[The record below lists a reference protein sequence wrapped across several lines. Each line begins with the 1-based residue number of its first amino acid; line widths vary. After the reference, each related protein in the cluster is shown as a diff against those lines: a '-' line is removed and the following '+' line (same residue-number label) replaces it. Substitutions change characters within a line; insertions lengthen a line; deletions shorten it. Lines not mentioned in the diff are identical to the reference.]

1 MSETYRALTRKYRPR
16 SFDDVVSQEHIINTL
31 RNAIEQNRISHAYL
45 FCGPRG
51 VGKTTMARVVARMIN
66 GVGMDVDG
74 EALGRTL
81 DIIEID
87 AASNSGV
94 EDVRSLRDGVRIP
107 PQTGKYKVYII
118 DEVHML
124 SKQAFNALLKTLEE
138 PPEHVKF
145 IFATT
150 EPHKVL
156 ATVLSRVQRFD
167 FRRIKV
173 SEMVDRLRFICN
185 EEKIK
190 IDDESLHLI
199 GRKADGA
206 LRDALSILDQVI
218 AFCGDDIK
226 YDAVLN
232 ALNAISNDKLF
243 EIIECSVS
251 RDASRGMHIVHE
263 LLLQGHDI
271 QEFLVSITEHIRN
284 MYFSRFATTEGTLL
298 EVTTEEKKRLLEA
311 SKQFTEQDL
320 LRMMHLTSEAQV
332 KIRDSQQ
339 PRVLLEITI
348 LKLIMMD
355 RAEGLNEL
363 LAELRE
369 LKKKT
374 SLTGDFANSETTVS
388 KSNSDSSNSN
398 GKGAPAKKNGDAI
411 SDIAINPPRKSSA
424 PGTDNFDSK
433 TDTSSQKPVENNHND
448 TLPSNSSETPNSVIK
463 PEIKDALFG
472 KPAIKKSVIKDD
484 DMAKSINPS
493 VTDKIAESTEDKNHS
508 TGAEKTSSVASQPK
522 IEDRLDK
529 QGVHGQDTITTQ
541 NQGTQSHPGKKS
553 ESKAPLVS
561 DSDSSVNSKAGAF
574 LGGAAVK
581 ASHSGSKVQKNA
593 SNNTN
598 GTPGTVSD
606 SGSDFNSRA
615 SSNGAISSNLG
626 DNAGGNTVGKNPV
639 NASESTSEVNKNFIP
654 RQLIESR
661 YEQWIAEVRKVCPQ
675 FVAIS
680 LIKTRLIETGEDFVV
695 IECQDKLV
703 EQLFDEHNENLTACL
718 AKVIERNVSIK
729 TKVIVTQSTS
739 STNDPFASLK
749 QLQELNPVVKTI
761 VDVLGAELEY

>member
-1 MSETYRALTRKYRPR
+1 MPVKACFTGGFKVEFSYVLSMSESYRALTRKYRPK

-94 EDVRSLRDGVRIP
+94 DDVRSLREGVRVP
-107 PQTGKYKVYII
+107 PQSGKYKVYII

-185 EEKIK
+185 EEKIN

-218 AFCGDDIK
+218 AFCGDDVK
-226 YDAVLN
+226 FEAVLN

-243 EIIECSVS
+243 ELIDCSVS
-251 RDASRGMHIVHE
+251 RDASRGMHIVHD
-263 LLLQGHDI
+263 LLLKGHDI

-284 MYFSRFATTEGTLL
+284 MYFSRFATTEGTIL
-298 EVTTEEKKRLLEA
+298 EVTNEEKKRLLEA

-374 SLTGDFANSETTVS
+374 SLTGLGVESGTTSSDSDGLATDNPNQRSPASSAGQQKNTKPIIPTQESAEITSDDIVPSNSTSNSRETTENQQKYPDSVS
-388 KSNSDSSNSN
+388 KSAEKSTSEQ
-398 GKGAPAKKNGDAI
+398 
-411 SDIAINPPRKSSA
+411 NP
-424 PGTDNFDSK
+424 
-433 TDTSSQKPVENNHND
+433 V
-448 TLPSNSSETPNSVIK
+448 V
-463 PEIKDALFG
+463 KDALFG
-472 KPAIKKSVIKDD
+472 NPAIKKGAIKNSN
-484 DMAKSINPS
+484 K
-493 VTDKIAESTEDKNHS
+493 E
-508 TGAEKTSSVASQPK
+508 ASAGLPTP
-522 IEDRLDK
+522 D
-529 QGVHGQDTITTQ
+529 
-541 NQGTQSHPGKKS
+541 
-553 ESKAPLVS
+553 AVS
-561 DSDSSVNSKAGAF
+561 D
-574 LGGAAVK
+574 
-581 ASHSGSKVQKNA
+581 
-593 SNNTN
+593 
-598 GTPGTVSD
+598 PGEN
-606 SGSDFNSRA
+606 FNSA
-615 SSNGAISSNLG
+615 GSSNGNDSSKSGEISN
-626 DNAGGNTVGKNPV
+626 GNSSP
-639 NASESTSEVNKNFIP
+639 NASADSHDIPSEENKNVIP
-654 RQLIESR
+654 RELIESR
-661 YEQWIAEVRKVCPQ
+661 YDQWISEVRKVCPQ
-675 FVAIS
+675 LIAIS

-695 IECQDKLV
+695 IECQDKLI
-703 EQLFDEHNENLTACL
+703 EQLFEEHNENLTACM

-729 TKVIVTQSTS
+729 TKVKITQSSKS
-739 STNDPFASLK
+739 SNDPFASLK
-749 QLQELNPVVKTI
+749 ELQEMNPVVKTI

>member
-1 MSETYRALTRKYRPR
+1 MPAEACFTGGFKVEFSYVLSMSESYRALTRKYRPK

-94 EDVRSLRDGVRIP
+94 DDVRSLREGVRVP
-107 PQTGKYKVYII
+107 PQSGKYKVYII

-185 EEKIK
+185 EEKIN

-218 AFCGDDIK
+218 AFCGDDVK
-226 YDAVLN
+226 FEAVLN

-374 SLTGDFANSETTVS
+374 SLTGEGVESGTVGSDSDTPANHISDHKSPTSSVGLQKNTKPDTSANKSVENTSDDIVSSNSTSNSGETTENQQKIPGSVS
-388 KSNSDSSNSN
+388 KSAEKSASER
-398 GKGAPAKKNGDAI
+398 
-411 SDIAINPPRKSSA
+411 NP
-424 PGTDNFDSK
+424 
-433 TDTSSQKPVENNHND
+433 V
-448 TLPSNSSETPNSVIK
+448 V
-463 PEIKDALFG
+463 KDALFG
-472 KPAIKKSVIKDD
+472 KPAIKKSVIKNNNKE
-484 DMAKSINPS
+484 APAGLPTS
-493 VTDKIAESTEDKNHS
+493 
-508 TGAEKTSSVASQPK
+508 GA
-522 IEDRLDK
+522 
-529 QGVHGQDTITTQ
+529 
-541 NQGTQSHPGKKS
+541 
-553 ESKAPLVS
+553 VS
-561 DSDSSVNSKAGAF
+561 DP
-574 LGGAAVK
+574 GG
-581 ASHSGSKVQKNA
+581 N
-593 SNNTN
+593 
-598 GTPGTVSD
+598 
-606 SGSDFNSRA
+606 FNSRG
-615 SSNGAISSNLG
+615 SSNGNDSSKSGEISN
-626 DNAGGNTVGKNPV
+626 GNSSP
-639 NASESTSEVNKNFIP
+639 NASADSHENSSEENKNVIP
-654 RQLIESR
+654 RELIESR
-661 YEQWIAEVRKVCPQ
+661 YDQWIAEVRKVCPQ
-675 FVAIS
+675 FIAIS
-680 LIKTRLIETGEDFVV
+680 LIKTRIIETGEDFVV
-695 IECQDKLV
+695 IECQDKLI
-703 EQLFDEHNENLTACL
+703 EQLFEEHNENLTACM

-729 TKVIVTQSTS
+729 TKVIITQSSKS
-739 STNDPFASLK
+739 SNDPFASLK
-749 QLQELNPVVKTI
+749 ELQEMNPVVKTI

>member
-1 MSETYRALTRKYRPR
+1 MPVKACFTGGFKVEFSYVLSMSESYRALTRKYRPK

-94 EDVRSLRDGVRIP
+94 DDVRSLREGVRVP
-107 PQTGKYKVYII
+107 PQSGKYKVYII

-185 EEKIK
+185 EEKIN

-218 AFCGDDIK
+218 AFCGDDVK
-226 YDAVLN
+226 FEAVLN

-243 EIIECSVS
+243 ELIDCSVS
-251 RDASRGMHIVHE
+251 RDASRGMHIVHD
-263 LLLQGHDI
+263 LLLKGHDI

-284 MYFSRFATTEGTLL
+284 MYFSRFATTEGTIL
-298 EVTTEEKKRLLEA
+298 EVTNEEKKRLLEA

-374 SLTGDFANSETTVS
+374 SLTGLGVESGTTSSDSDGLATDNPNQRSPASSAGQQKNTKPIIPTQESAEITSDDIVPSISTSNSRETTENQQKNPDSVS
-388 KSNSDSSNSN
+388 KSAEKSTSEQ
-398 GKGAPAKKNGDAI
+398 
-411 SDIAINPPRKSSA
+411 NP
-424 PGTDNFDSK
+424 
-433 TDTSSQKPVENNHND
+433 V
-448 TLPSNSSETPNSVIK
+448 V
-463 PEIKDALFG
+463 KDALFG
-472 KPAIKKSVIKDD
+472 NPAIKKGAIKNSN
-484 DMAKSINPS
+484 K
-493 VTDKIAESTEDKNHS
+493 E
-508 TGAEKTSSVASQPK
+508 ASAGLPTP
-522 IEDRLDK
+522 D
-529 QGVHGQDTITTQ
+529 
-541 NQGTQSHPGKKS
+541 
-553 ESKAPLVS
+553 AVS
-561 DSDSSVNSKAGAF
+561 D
-574 LGGAAVK
+574 
-581 ASHSGSKVQKNA
+581 
-593 SNNTN
+593 
-598 GTPGTVSD
+598 PGEN
-606 SGSDFNSRA
+606 FNSA
-615 SSNGAISSNLG
+615 GSSNGNDSSKSGEISN
-626 DNAGGNTVGKNPV
+626 GNSSP
-639 NASESTSEVNKNFIP
+639 NASAEVIDIPSEENKNVIP
-654 RQLIESR
+654 RELIESR
-661 YEQWIAEVRKVCPQ
+661 YDQWISEVRKVCPQ
-675 FVAIS
+675 LIAIS

-695 IECQDKLV
+695 IECQDKLI
-703 EQLFDEHNENLTACL
+703 EQLFEEHNENLTACM

-729 TKVIVTQSTS
+729 TKVNITQSSKS
-739 STNDPFASLK
+739 SNDPFASLK
-749 QLQELNPVVKTI
+749 ELQEMNPVVKTI

>member
-1 MSETYRALTRKYRPR
+1 MPVKACFTGGFEVEFSYVLSMSESYRALTRKYRPK

-94 EDVRSLRDGVRIP
+94 DDVRSLREGVRVP
-107 PQTGKYKVYII
+107 PQSGKYKVYII

-185 EEKIK
+185 EEKIN

-218 AFCGDDIK
+218 AFCGDDVK
-226 YDAVLN
+226 FEAVLN

-243 EIIECSVS
+243 ELIDCSVS
-251 RDASRGMHIVHE
+251 RDASRGMHIVHD
-263 LLLQGHDI
+263 LLLKGHDI

-298 EVTTEEKKRLLEA
+298 EVTNEEKKRLLEA

-320 LRMMHLTSEAQV
+320 LRMMHLTSETQV

-374 SLTGDFANSETTVS
+374 SLTGLGVESGTTSSDSDGLATDNPNQRSPASSAGQQKNTKPVIPTQESAEITSDDIVPSNSTSNSRETTENQQKNPDSVS
-388 KSNSDSSNSN
+388 KSAEKSTSEQ
-398 GKGAPAKKNGDAI
+398 
-411 SDIAINPPRKSSA
+411 NP
-424 PGTDNFDSK
+424 
-433 TDTSSQKPVENNHND
+433 V
-448 TLPSNSSETPNSVIK
+448 V
-463 PEIKDALFG
+463 KDALFG
-472 KPAIKKSVIKDD
+472 NPAIKKGAIKNSNKEASAGLPTPDAVSD
-484 DMAKSINPS
+484 PS
-493 VTDKIAESTEDKNHS
+493 ENFNS
-508 TGAEKTSSVASQPK
+508 TG
-522 IEDRLDK
+522 
-529 QGVHGQDTITTQ
+529 
-541 NQGTQSHPGKKS
+541 
-553 ESKAPLVS
+553 
-561 DSDSSVNSKAGAF
+561 
-574 LGGAAVK
+574 
-581 ASHSGSKVQKNA
+581 
-593 SNNTN
+593 
-598 GTPGTVSD
+598 
-606 SGSDFNSRA
+606 
-615 SSNGAISSNLG
+615 SSNGNDSSKSGEISN
-626 DNAGGNTVGKNPV
+626 GNSSP
-639 NASESTSEVNKNFIP
+639 NASADSHENPSEENKNVIS
-654 RQLIESR
+654 RELIESR
-661 YEQWIAEVRKVCPQ
+661 YDQWISEVRKVCPQ
-675 FVAIS
+675 FIAIS

-695 IECQDKLV
+695 IECQDKLI
-703 EQLFDEHNENLTACL
+703 EQLFEEHNENLTACM
-718 AKVIERNVSIK
+718 AKVIERNVTIK
-729 TKVIVTQSTS
+729 TKVIVTQSSKS
-739 STNDPFASLK
+739 SNDPFASLK
-749 QLQELNPVVKTI
+749 ELQEMNPVVKTI

>member
-1 MSETYRALTRKYRPR
+1 MPVKACFTGGFKVEFSYVLSMSESYRALTRKYRPK

-94 EDVRSLRDGVRIP
+94 DDVRSLREGVRVP
-107 PQTGKYKVYII
+107 PQSGKYKVYII

-185 EEKIK
+185 EEKIN

-218 AFCGDDIK
+218 AFCGDDVK
-226 YDAVLN
+226 FEAVLN

-243 EIIECSVS
+243 ELIDCSVS
-251 RDASRGMHIVHE
+251 RDASRGMHIVHD
-263 LLLQGHDI
+263 LLLKGHDI

-298 EVTTEEKKRLLEA
+298 EVTNEEKKRLLEA

-374 SLTGDFANSETTVS
+374 SLTWLGVESGTTSSDSDGLATDNPNQRSPASSAGQQKNTKPVIPTQESAEITSDDIVPSNSTSNSRETTENQQKNPDSVS
-388 KSNSDSSNSN
+388 KSAEKSTSEQ
-398 GKGAPAKKNGDAI
+398 
-411 SDIAINPPRKSSA
+411 NP
-424 PGTDNFDSK
+424 
-433 TDTSSQKPVENNHND
+433 V
-448 TLPSNSSETPNSVIK
+448 V
-463 PEIKDALFG
+463 KDALFG
-472 KPAIKKSVIKDD
+472 NPAIKKGAIKNSNKEASAGLPTPDAVSD
-484 DMAKSINPS
+484 PGEYFN
-493 VTDKIAESTEDKNHS
+493 S
-508 TGAEKTSSVASQPK
+508 TGLSNGVNSTKTGEKT
-522 IEDRLDK
+522 D
-529 QGVHGQDTITTQ
+529 
-541 NQGTQSHPGKKS
+541 
-553 ESKAPLVS
+553 
-561 DSDSSVNSKAGAF
+561 
-574 LGGAAVK
+574 
-581 ASHSGSKVQKNA
+581 
-593 SNNTN
+593 
-598 GTPGTVSD
+598 
-606 SGSDFNSRA
+606 
-615 SSNGAISSNLG
+615 
-626 DNAGGNTVGKNPV
+626 V
-639 NASESTSEVNKNFIP
+639 NASPNASADSHENPSEENKNVIS
-654 RQLIESR
+654 RELIESR
-661 YEQWIAEVRKVCPQ
+661 YDQWISEVRKVCPQ
-675 FVAIS
+675 FIAIS

-695 IECQDKLV
+695 IECQDKLI
-703 EQLFDEHNENLTACL
+703 EQLFEEHNENLTACM

-729 TKVIVTQSTS
+729 TKVIITQSSKS
-739 STNDPFASLK
+739 SNDPFASLK
-749 QLQELNPVVKTI
+749 ELQEMNPVVKTI

>member
-1 MSETYRALTRKYRPR
+1 MPVKACFTGGFKVEFSYVLSMSESYRALTRKYRPK

-81 DIIEID
+81 YIIEID

-94 EDVRSLRDGVRIP
+94 DDVRSLREGVRVP
-107 PQTGKYKVYII
+107 PQSGKYKVYII

-185 EEKIK
+185 EEKIN

-218 AFCGDDIK
+218 AFCGDDVK
-226 YDAVLN
+226 FEAVLN

-243 EIIECSVS
+243 ELIDCSVS
-251 RDASRGMHIVHE
+251 RDASRGMHIVHD
-263 LLLQGHDI
+263 LLLKGHDI

-298 EVTTEEKKRLLEA
+298 EVTNEEKKRLLEA

-374 SLTGDFANSETTVS
+374 SLTGLGVESGTTSSDSDGLATDNPNQRSPASSAGQQKNTKPVIPTQESAEITSDDIVPSNSTSNSRETTENQQKNPDSVS
-388 KSNSDSSNSN
+388 KSAEKSTSEQ
-398 GKGAPAKKNGDAI
+398 
-411 SDIAINPPRKSSA
+411 NP
-424 PGTDNFDSK
+424 
-433 TDTSSQKPVENNHND
+433 V
-448 TLPSNSSETPNSVIK
+448 V
-463 PEIKDALFG
+463 KDALFG
-472 KPAIKKSVIKDD
+472 NPAIKKGAIKNSNKEASAGLPTPDAVSD
-484 DMAKSINPS
+484 PGENF
-493 VTDKIAESTEDKNHS
+493 NS
-508 TGAEKTSSVASQPK
+508 TG
-522 IEDRLDK
+522 
-529 QGVHGQDTITTQ
+529 
-541 NQGTQSHPGKKS
+541 
-553 ESKAPLVS
+553 
-561 DSDSSVNSKAGAF
+561 
-574 LGGAAVK
+574 
-581 ASHSGSKVQKNA
+581 
-593 SNNTN
+593 
-598 GTPGTVSD
+598 
-606 SGSDFNSRA
+606 
-615 SSNGAISSNLG
+615 SSNGNDSSKSGEISN
-626 DNAGGNTVGKNPV
+626 GNSSP
-639 NASESTSEVNKNFIP
+639 NASADSHENPSEENKNVIS
-654 RQLIESR
+654 RELIESR
-661 YEQWIAEVRKVCPQ
+661 YDQWISEVRKVCPQ
-675 FVAIS
+675 FIAIS

-695 IECQDKLV
+695 IECQDKLI
-703 EQLFDEHNENLTACL
+703 EQLFEEHNENLTACM
-718 AKVIERNVSIK
+718 AKVIERNVTIK
-729 TKVIVTQSTS
+729 TKVIVTQSSKS
-739 STNDPFASLK
+739 SNDPFASLK
-749 QLQELNPVVKTI
+749 ELQEMNPVVKTI

>member
-1 MSETYRALTRKYRPR
+1 MPVKACFTGGFEVEFSYVLSMSESYRALTRKYRPK

-94 EDVRSLRDGVRIP
+94 DDVRSLREGVRVP
-107 PQTGKYKVYII
+107 PQSGKYKVYII

-185 EEKIK
+185 EEKIN

-218 AFCGDDIK
+218 AFCGDDVK
-226 YDAVLN
+226 FEAVLN

-243 EIIECSVS
+243 ELIDCSVS
-251 RDASRGMHIVHE
+251 RDASRGMHIVHD
-263 LLLQGHDI
+263 LLLKGHDI

-298 EVTTEEKKRLLEA
+298 EVTNEEKKRLLEA

-374 SLTGDFANSETTVS
+374 SLTGLGVESGTTSSDSDGLATDNPNQRSPASSAGQQKNTKPVIPTQESAEITSDDIVPSNSTSNSRETTENQQKNPDSVS
-388 KSNSDSSNSN
+388 KSAEKSTSEQ
-398 GKGAPAKKNGDAI
+398 
-411 SDIAINPPRKSSA
+411 NP
-424 PGTDNFDSK
+424 
-433 TDTSSQKPVENNHND
+433 V
-448 TLPSNSSETPNSVIK
+448 V
-463 PEIKDALFG
+463 KDALFG
-472 KPAIKKSVIKDD
+472 NPAIKKGAIKNSNKEASAGLPTPDAVSD
-484 DMAKSINPS
+484 PGENFNSTGLSNGNDSSKSGEISNGNSSPNASADSHENPS
-493 VTDKIAESTEDKNHS
+493 EE
-508 TGAEKTSSVASQPK
+508 
-522 IEDRLDK
+522 
-529 QGVHGQDTITTQ
+529 
-541 NQGTQSHPGKKS
+541 
-553 ESKAPLVS
+553 
-561 DSDSSVNSKAGAF
+561 
-574 LGGAAVK
+574 
-581 ASHSGSKVQKNA
+581 
-593 SNNTN
+593 
-598 GTPGTVSD
+598 
-606 SGSDFNSRA
+606 
-615 SSNGAISSNLG
+615 
-626 DNAGGNTVGKNPV
+626 
-639 NASESTSEVNKNFIP
+639 NKNVIS
-654 RQLIESR
+654 RELIESR
-661 YEQWIAEVRKVCPQ
+661 YDQWISEVRKVCPQ
-675 FVAIS
+675 FIAIS

-695 IECQDKLV
+695 IECQDKLI
-703 EQLFDEHNENLTACL
+703 EQLFEEHNENLTACM
-718 AKVIERNVSIK
+718 AKVIERNVTIK
-729 TKVIVTQSTS
+729 TKVIITQSSKS
-739 STNDPFASLK
+739 SNDPFASLK
-749 QLQELNPVVKTI
+749 ELQEMNPVVKTI

>member
-1 MSETYRALTRKYRPR
+1 MPVKACFTDGFKVEFSYVLSMSESYRALTRKYRPK

-94 EDVRSLRDGVRIP
+94 DDVRSLREGVRVP
-107 PQTGKYKVYII
+107 PQSGKYKVYII

-185 EEKIK
+185 EEKIN

-218 AFCGDDIK
+218 AFCGDDVK
-226 YDAVLN
+226 FEAVLN

-243 EIIECSVS
+243 ELIDCSVS
-251 RDASRGMHIVHE
+251 RDASRGMHIVHD
-263 LLLQGHDI
+263 LLLKGHDI

-298 EVTTEEKKRLLEA
+298 EVTNEEKKRLLEA

-374 SLTGDFANSETTVS
+374 SLTWLGVESGTTSSDSDGLATDNPNQRSPASSAGQQKNTKPVIPTQESAEITSDDIVPSNSTSNSRETTENQQKNPDSVS
-388 KSNSDSSNSN
+388 KSAEKSTSEQ
-398 GKGAPAKKNGDAI
+398 
-411 SDIAINPPRKSSA
+411 NP
-424 PGTDNFDSK
+424 
-433 TDTSSQKPVENNHND
+433 V
-448 TLPSNSSETPNSVIK
+448 V
-463 PEIKDALFG
+463 KDALFG
-472 KPAIKKSVIKDD
+472 NPAIKKGAIKNSNKEASAGLPTPDAVSD
-484 DMAKSINPS
+484 PGEYFNSTGLSNGNDSSKSGEISNGNSSPNASADSHENPS
-493 VTDKIAESTEDKNHS
+493 EE
-508 TGAEKTSSVASQPK
+508 
-522 IEDRLDK
+522 
-529 QGVHGQDTITTQ
+529 
-541 NQGTQSHPGKKS
+541 
-553 ESKAPLVS
+553 
-561 DSDSSVNSKAGAF
+561 
-574 LGGAAVK
+574 
-581 ASHSGSKVQKNA
+581 
-593 SNNTN
+593 
-598 GTPGTVSD
+598 
-606 SGSDFNSRA
+606 
-615 SSNGAISSNLG
+615 
-626 DNAGGNTVGKNPV
+626 
-639 NASESTSEVNKNFIP
+639 NKNVIP
-654 RQLIESR
+654 RELIESR
-661 YEQWIAEVRKVCPQ
+661 YDQWISEVRKVCPQ
-675 FVAIS
+675 FIAIS

-695 IECQDKLV
+695 IECQDKLI
-703 EQLFDEHNENLTACL
+703 EQLFEEHNENLTACM

-729 TKVIVTQSTS
+729 TKVIITQSSKS
-739 STNDPFASLK
+739 SNDPFASLK
-749 QLQELNPVVKTI
+749 ELQEMNPVVKII

>member
-1 MSETYRALTRKYRPR
+1 MPVKACFTGGFKVEFSYVLSMSESYRALTRKYRPK

-94 EDVRSLRDGVRIP
+94 DDVRSLREGVRVP
-107 PQTGKYKVYII
+107 PQSGKYKVYII

-185 EEKIK
+185 EEKIN

-218 AFCGDDIK
+218 AFCGDDVK
-226 YDAVLN
+226 FEAVLN

-243 EIIECSVS
+243 ELIDCSVS
-251 RDASRGMHIVHE
+251 RDASRGMHIVHD
-263 LLLQGHDI
+263 LLLKGHDI

-298 EVTTEEKKRLLEA
+298 EVTNEEKKRLLEA

-374 SLTGDFANSETTVS
+374 SLTGLGVESGTTSSDSDGLATDNPNQRSPASSAGQQKNTKPIIPTKESAEITSDDIVP
-388 KSNSDSSNSN
+388 SNS
-398 GKGAPAKKNGDAI
+398 
-411 SDIAINPPRKSSA
+411 
-424 PGTDNFDSK
+424 T
-433 TDTSSQKPVENNHND
+433 
-448 TLPSNSSETPNSVIK
+448 SNSSETTENQQKKPNSVSK
-463 PEIKDALFG
+463 SAEKSASEPNPVVKDALFG
-472 KPAIKKSVIKDD
+472 NPAIKKGAIKNSNKEASAGLPTPDAVSD
-484 DMAKSINPS
+484 PGENFNSTGLSNGNDSSKSGEISNGNSSPNASADSHENPS
-493 VTDKIAESTEDKNHS
+493 EE
-508 TGAEKTSSVASQPK
+508 
-522 IEDRLDK
+522 
-529 QGVHGQDTITTQ
+529 
-541 NQGTQSHPGKKS
+541 
-553 ESKAPLVS
+553 
-561 DSDSSVNSKAGAF
+561 
-574 LGGAAVK
+574 
-581 ASHSGSKVQKNA
+581 
-593 SNNTN
+593 
-598 GTPGTVSD
+598 
-606 SGSDFNSRA
+606 
-615 SSNGAISSNLG
+615 
-626 DNAGGNTVGKNPV
+626 
-639 NASESTSEVNKNFIP
+639 NKNVIP
-654 RQLIESR
+654 RELIESR
-661 YEQWIAEVRKVCPQ
+661 YDQWISEVRKVCPQ
-675 FVAIS
+675 FIAIS

-695 IECQDKLV
+695 IECQDKLI
-703 EQLFDEHNENLTACL
+703 EQLFEEHNENLTACM

-729 TKVIVTQSTS
+729 TKVIITQSSKS
-739 STNDPFASLK
+739 SNDPFASLK
-749 QLQELNPVVKTI
+749 ELQEMNPVVKTI

>member
-1 MSETYRALTRKYRPR
+1 MPVKACFTGGFKVEFSYVLSMSESYRALTRKYRPK

-31 RNAIEQNRISHAYL
+31 RNAIEQNRIYHAYL

-94 EDVRSLRDGVRIP
+94 DDVRSLREGVRVP
-107 PQTGKYKVYII
+107 PQSGKYKVYII

-185 EEKIK
+185 EEKIN

-218 AFCGDDIK
+218 AFCGDDVK
-226 YDAVLN
+226 FEAVLN

-243 EIIECSVS
+243 ELIDCSVS
-251 RDASRGMHIVHE
+251 RDASRGMHIVHD
-263 LLLQGHDI
+263 LLLKGHDI

-298 EVTTEEKKRLLEA
+298 EVTNEEKKRLLEA

-374 SLTGDFANSETTVS
+374 SLTGLGVESGTTSSDSDGLATDNPNQRSPASSAGQQKNTKPIIPTKESAEITSDDIVP
-388 KSNSDSSNSN
+388 SNS
-398 GKGAPAKKNGDAI
+398 
-411 SDIAINPPRKSSA
+411 
-424 PGTDNFDSK
+424 T
-433 TDTSSQKPVENNHND
+433 
-448 TLPSNSSETPNSVIK
+448 SNSSETTENQQKKPNSVSK
-463 PEIKDALFG
+463 SAEKSASEPNPVVKDALFG
-472 KPAIKKSVIKDD
+472 NPAIKKGAIKNSNKEASAGLPTPDAVSD
-484 DMAKSINPS
+484 PGENFNSTGLSNGNDSSKSGEISNGNSSPNASADSHENPS
-493 VTDKIAESTEDKNHS
+493 EE
-508 TGAEKTSSVASQPK
+508 
-522 IEDRLDK
+522 
-529 QGVHGQDTITTQ
+529 
-541 NQGTQSHPGKKS
+541 
-553 ESKAPLVS
+553 
-561 DSDSSVNSKAGAF
+561 
-574 LGGAAVK
+574 
-581 ASHSGSKVQKNA
+581 
-593 SNNTN
+593 
-598 GTPGTVSD
+598 
-606 SGSDFNSRA
+606 
-615 SSNGAISSNLG
+615 
-626 DNAGGNTVGKNPV
+626 
-639 NASESTSEVNKNFIP
+639 NKNVIP
-654 RQLIESR
+654 RELIESR
-661 YEQWIAEVRKVCPQ
+661 YDQWISEVRKVCPQ
-675 FVAIS
+675 FIAIS

-695 IECQDKLV
+695 IECQDKLI
-703 EQLFDEHNENLTACL
+703 EQLFEEHNENLTACM

-729 TKVIVTQSTS
+729 TKVIITQSSKS
-739 STNDPFASLK
+739 SNDPFASLK
-749 QLQELNPVVKTI
+749 ELQEMNPVVKTI

>member
-1 MSETYRALTRKYRPR
+1 MPVKACFTGGFKVEFSYVLSMSESYRALTRKYRPK

-94 EDVRSLRDGVRIP
+94 DDVRSLREGVRVP
-107 PQTGKYKVYII
+107 PQSGKYKVYII

-185 EEKIK
+185 EEKIN

-218 AFCGDDIK
+218 AFCGDDVK
-226 YDAVLN
+226 FEAVLN

-243 EIIECSVS
+243 ELIDCSVS
-251 RDASRGMHIVHE
+251 RDASRGMHIVHD
-263 LLLQGHDI
+263 LLLKGHDI

-298 EVTTEEKKRLLEA
+298 EVTNEEKKRLLEA

-374 SLTGDFANSETTVS
+374 SLTGLGVESGTTSSDSDGLATDNPNQRSPASSAGQQKNTKPVIPTQESAEITSDDIVPSNSTSNSRETTENQQKNPDSVS
-388 KSNSDSSNSN
+388 KSAEKSTSEQ
-398 GKGAPAKKNGDAI
+398 
-411 SDIAINPPRKSSA
+411 NP
-424 PGTDNFDSK
+424 
-433 TDTSSQKPVENNHND
+433 V
-448 TLPSNSSETPNSVIK
+448 V
-463 PEIKDALFG
+463 KDALFG
-472 KPAIKKSVIKDD
+472 NPAIKKGAIKNSNKEASAGLPTPDAVSD
-484 DMAKSINPS
+484 PS
-493 VTDKIAESTEDKNHS
+493 ENFNS
-508 TGAEKTSSVASQPK
+508 TG
-522 IEDRLDK
+522 
-529 QGVHGQDTITTQ
+529 
-541 NQGTQSHPGKKS
+541 
-553 ESKAPLVS
+553 
-561 DSDSSVNSKAGAF
+561 
-574 LGGAAVK
+574 
-581 ASHSGSKVQKNA
+581 
-593 SNNTN
+593 
-598 GTPGTVSD
+598 
-606 SGSDFNSRA
+606 
-615 SSNGAISSNLG
+615 SSNGNDSSKSGEISN
-626 DNAGGNTVGKNPV
+626 GNSSP
-639 NASESTSEVNKNFIP
+639 NASADSHENPSEENKNVIS
-654 RQLIESR
+654 RELIESR
-661 YEQWIAEVRKVCPQ
+661 YDQWISEVRKVCPQ
-675 FVAIS
+675 FIAIS

-695 IECQDKLV
+695 IECQDKLI
-703 EQLFDEHNENLTACL
+703 EQLFEEHNENLTACM
-718 AKVIERNVSIK
+718 AKVIERNVTIK
-729 TKVIVTQSTS
+729 TKVIVTQSSKS
-739 STNDPFASLK
+739 SNDPFASLK
-749 QLQELNPVVKTI
+749 ELQEMNPVVKTI

>member
-1 MSETYRALTRKYRPR
+1 MPVKACFTGGFKVEFSYVLSMSESYRALTRKYRPK

-94 EDVRSLRDGVRIP
+94 DDVRSLREGVRVP
-107 PQTGKYKVYII
+107 PQSGKYKVYII

-185 EEKIK
+185 EEKIN

-218 AFCGDDIK
+218 AFCGDDVK
-226 YDAVLN
+226 FEAVLN

-243 EIIECSVS
+243 ELIDCSVS
-251 RDASRGMHIVHE
+251 RDASRGMHIVHD
-263 LLLQGHDI
+263 LLLKGHDI

-298 EVTTEEKKRLLEA
+298 EVTNEEKKRLLEA

-374 SLTGDFANSETTVS
+374 SLTWLGVESGTTSSDSDGLATDNPNQRSPASSAGQQKNTKPVIPTQESAEITSDDIVPSNSTSNSRETTENQQKNPDSVS
-388 KSNSDSSNSN
+388 KSAEKSTSEQ
-398 GKGAPAKKNGDAI
+398 
-411 SDIAINPPRKSSA
+411 NP
-424 PGTDNFDSK
+424 
-433 TDTSSQKPVENNHND
+433 V
-448 TLPSNSSETPNSVIK
+448 V
-463 PEIKDALFG
+463 KDALFG
-472 KPAIKKSVIKDD
+472 NPAIKKGAIKNSNKEASAGLPTPDAVSD
-484 DMAKSINPS
+484 PGEYFNSTGLSNGNDSSKSGEISNGNSSPNASADSHENPS
-493 VTDKIAESTEDKNHS
+493 EE
-508 TGAEKTSSVASQPK
+508 
-522 IEDRLDK
+522 
-529 QGVHGQDTITTQ
+529 
-541 NQGTQSHPGKKS
+541 
-553 ESKAPLVS
+553 
-561 DSDSSVNSKAGAF
+561 
-574 LGGAAVK
+574 
-581 ASHSGSKVQKNA
+581 
-593 SNNTN
+593 
-598 GTPGTVSD
+598 
-606 SGSDFNSRA
+606 
-615 SSNGAISSNLG
+615 
-626 DNAGGNTVGKNPV
+626 
-639 NASESTSEVNKNFIP
+639 NKNVIP
-654 RQLIESR
+654 RELIESR
-661 YEQWIAEVRKVCPQ
+661 YDQWISEVRKVCPQ
-675 FVAIS
+675 FIAIS

-695 IECQDKLV
+695 IECQDKLI
-703 EQLFDEHNENLTACL
+703 EQLFEEHNENLTACM

-729 TKVIVTQSTS
+729 TKVIITQSSKS
-739 STNDPFASLK
+739 SNDPFASLK
-749 QLQELNPVVKTI
+749 ELQEMNPVVKII

>member
-1 MSETYRALTRKYRPR
+1 MPVKACFTGGFKVEFSYVLSMSESYRALTRKYRPK

-51 VGKTTMARVVARMIN
+51 VGKTTMARVVARIIN

-94 EDVRSLRDGVRIP
+94 DDVRSLREGVRVP
-107 PQTGKYKVYII
+107 PQSGKYKVYII

-185 EEKIK
+185 EEKIN

-218 AFCGDDIK
+218 AFCGDDVK
-226 YDAVLN
+226 FEAVLN

-243 EIIECSVS
+243 ELIDCSVS
-251 RDASRGMHIVHE
+251 RDASRGMHIVHD
-263 LLLQGHDI
+263 LLLKGHDI

-298 EVTTEEKKRLLEA
+298 EVTNEEKKRLLEA

-374 SLTGDFANSETTVS
+374 SLTGLGVESGTTSSDSDGLATDNPNQRSPASSAGQQKNTKPVIPTQESAEITSDDIVPSNSTSNSRETTENQQKNPDSVS
-388 KSNSDSSNSN
+388 KSAEKSTSEQ
-398 GKGAPAKKNGDAI
+398 
-411 SDIAINPPRKSSA
+411 NP
-424 PGTDNFDSK
+424 
-433 TDTSSQKPVENNHND
+433 V
-448 TLPSNSSETPNSVIK
+448 V
-463 PEIKDALFG
+463 KDALFG
-472 KPAIKKSVIKDD
+472 NPAIKKGAIKNSNKEASAGLPTPDAVSD
-484 DMAKSINPS
+484 PGENF
-493 VTDKIAESTEDKNHS
+493 NS
-508 TGAEKTSSVASQPK
+508 TG
-522 IEDRLDK
+522 
-529 QGVHGQDTITTQ
+529 
-541 NQGTQSHPGKKS
+541 
-553 ESKAPLVS
+553 
-561 DSDSSVNSKAGAF
+561 
-574 LGGAAVK
+574 
-581 ASHSGSKVQKNA
+581 
-593 SNNTN
+593 
-598 GTPGTVSD
+598 
-606 SGSDFNSRA
+606 
-615 SSNGAISSNLG
+615 SSNGNDSSKSGEISN
-626 DNAGGNTVGKNPV
+626 GNSSP
-639 NASESTSEVNKNFIP
+639 NASADSHENPSEENKNVIS
-654 RQLIESR
+654 RELIESR
-661 YEQWIAEVRKVCPQ
+661 YDQWISEVRKVCPQ
-675 FVAIS
+675 FIAIS

-695 IECQDKLV
+695 IECQDKLI
-703 EQLFDEHNENLTACL
+703 EQLFEEHNENLTACM
-718 AKVIERNVSIK
+718 AKVIERNVTIK
-729 TKVIVTQSTS
+729 TKVIVTQSSKS
-739 STNDPFASLK
+739 SNDPFASLK
-749 QLQELNPVVKTI
+749 ELQEMNPVVKTI

>member
-1 MSETYRALTRKYRPR
+1 MPVKACFTGGFKVEFSYVLSMSESYRALTRKYRPK

-94 EDVRSLRDGVRIP
+94 DDVRSLREGVRVP
-107 PQTGKYKVYII
+107 PQSGKYKVYII

-185 EEKIK
+185 EEKIN

-218 AFCGDDIK
+218 AFCGDDVK
-226 YDAVLN
+226 FEAVLN

-243 EIIECSVS
+243 ELIDCSVS
-251 RDASRGMHIVHE
+251 RDASRGMHIVHD
-263 LLLQGHDI
+263 LLLKGHDI

-284 MYFSRFATTEGTLL
+284 MYFSRFATTEGTIL
-298 EVTTEEKKRLLEA
+298 EVTNEEKKRLLEA

-374 SLTGDFANSETTVS
+374 SLTGLGVESGTTSSDSDGLATDNPNQRSPASSAGQQKNTKPIIPTQESAEITSDDIVPSISTSNSRETTENQQKKPDSVS
-388 KSNSDSSNSN
+388 KSAEKSTSEQ
-398 GKGAPAKKNGDAI
+398 
-411 SDIAINPPRKSSA
+411 NP
-424 PGTDNFDSK
+424 
-433 TDTSSQKPVENNHND
+433 V
-448 TLPSNSSETPNSVIK
+448 V
-463 PEIKDALFG
+463 KDALFG
-472 KPAIKKSVIKDD
+472 NPAIKKGAIKNSN
-484 DMAKSINPS
+484 K
-493 VTDKIAESTEDKNHS
+493 E
-508 TGAEKTSSVASQPK
+508 ASAGLPTP
-522 IEDRLDK
+522 D
-529 QGVHGQDTITTQ
+529 
-541 NQGTQSHPGKKS
+541 
-553 ESKAPLVS
+553 AVS
-561 DSDSSVNSKAGAF
+561 D
-574 LGGAAVK
+574 
-581 ASHSGSKVQKNA
+581 
-593 SNNTN
+593 
-598 GTPGTVSD
+598 PGEN
-606 SGSDFNSRA
+606 FNSA
-615 SSNGAISSNLG
+615 GSSNGNDSSKSGEISN
-626 DNAGGNTVGKNPV
+626 GNSSP
-639 NASESTSEVNKNFIP
+639 NASAEVIDIPSEENKNVIP
-654 RQLIESR
+654 RELIESR
-661 YEQWIAEVRKVCPQ
+661 YDQWISEVRKVCPQ
-675 FVAIS
+675 LIAIS

-695 IECQDKLV
+695 IECQDKLI
-703 EQLFDEHNENLTACL
+703 EQLFEEHNENLTACM

-729 TKVIVTQSTS
+729 TKVNITQSSKS
-739 STNDPFASLK
+739 SNDPFASLK
-749 QLQELNPVVKTI
+749 ELQEMNPVVKTI

>member
-1 MSETYRALTRKYRPR
+1 MPVKACFTGGFKVEFSYVLSMSESYRALTRKYRPK

-94 EDVRSLRDGVRIP
+94 DDVRSLREGVRVP
-107 PQTGKYKVYII
+107 PQSGKYKVYII

-185 EEKIK
+185 EEKIN

-218 AFCGDDIK
+218 AFCGDDVK
-226 YDAVLN
+226 FEAVLN

-243 EIIECSVS
+243 ELIDCSVS
-251 RDASRGMHIVHE
+251 RDASRGMHIVHD
-263 LLLQGHDI
+263 LLLKGHDI

-298 EVTTEEKKRLLEA
+298 EVTNEEKKRLLEA

-374 SLTGDFANSETTVS
+374 SLTGLGVESGTTSSDSDGLATDNPNQRSPASSAGQQKNTKPVIPTQESAEITSDDIVPSNSTSNSRETTENQQKNPDSVS
-388 KSNSDSSNSN
+388 KSAEKSTSEQ
-398 GKGAPAKKNGDAI
+398 
-411 SDIAINPPRKSSA
+411 NP
-424 PGTDNFDSK
+424 
-433 TDTSSQKPVENNHND
+433 V
-448 TLPSNSSETPNSVIK
+448 V
-463 PEIKDALFG
+463 KDALFG
-472 KPAIKKSVIKDD
+472 NPAIKKGAIKNSNKEASAGLPTPDAVSD
-484 DMAKSINPS
+484 PGENFNSAGLSNGNDSSKSGEISNGNSSPNASADSHENPS
-493 VTDKIAESTEDKNHS
+493 EE
-508 TGAEKTSSVASQPK
+508 
-522 IEDRLDK
+522 
-529 QGVHGQDTITTQ
+529 
-541 NQGTQSHPGKKS
+541 
-553 ESKAPLVS
+553 
-561 DSDSSVNSKAGAF
+561 
-574 LGGAAVK
+574 
-581 ASHSGSKVQKNA
+581 
-593 SNNTN
+593 
-598 GTPGTVSD
+598 
-606 SGSDFNSRA
+606 
-615 SSNGAISSNLG
+615 
-626 DNAGGNTVGKNPV
+626 
-639 NASESTSEVNKNFIP
+639 NKNVIS
-654 RQLIESR
+654 RELIESR
-661 YEQWIAEVRKVCPQ
+661 YDQWISEVRKVCPQ
-675 FVAIS
+675 FIAIS

-695 IECQDKLV
+695 IECQDKLI
-703 EQLFDEHNENLTACL
+703 EQLFEEHNENLTACM
-718 AKVIERNVSIK
+718 AKVIERNVTIK
-729 TKVIVTQSTS
+729 TKVIITQSSKS
-739 STNDPFASLK
+739 SNDPFASLK
-749 QLQELNPVVKTI
+749 ELQEMNPVVKTI

>member
-1 MSETYRALTRKYRPR
+1 MPVKACFTGGFKVEFSYVLSMSESYRALTRKYRPK

-94 EDVRSLRDGVRIP
+94 DDVRSLREGVRVP
-107 PQTGKYKVYII
+107 PQSGKYKVYII

-185 EEKIK
+185 EEKIN

-218 AFCGDDIK
+218 AFCGDDVK
-226 YDAVLN
+226 FEAVLN

-243 EIIECSVS
+243 ELIDCSVS
-251 RDASRGMHIVHE
+251 RDASRGMHIVHD
-263 LLLQGHDI
+263 LLLKGHDI

-298 EVTTEEKKRLLEA
+298 EVTNEEKKRLLEA

-374 SLTGDFANSETTVS
+374 SLTGLGVESGTTSSDSDGLATDNPNQRSPASSAGQQKNTKPVIPTQESAEITSDDIVPSNSTSNSRETTENQQKNPDSVS
-388 KSNSDSSNSN
+388 KSAEKSTSEQ
-398 GKGAPAKKNGDAI
+398 
-411 SDIAINPPRKSSA
+411 NP
-424 PGTDNFDSK
+424 
-433 TDTSSQKPVENNHND
+433 V
-448 TLPSNSSETPNSVIK
+448 V
-463 PEIKDALFG
+463 KDALFG
-472 KPAIKKSVIKDD
+472 NPAIKKGAIKNSNKEASAGLPTPDAVSD
-484 DMAKSINPS
+484 PGENF
-493 VTDKIAESTEDKNHS
+493 NS
-508 TGAEKTSSVASQPK
+508 TG
-522 IEDRLDK
+522 
-529 QGVHGQDTITTQ
+529 
-541 NQGTQSHPGKKS
+541 
-553 ESKAPLVS
+553 
-561 DSDSSVNSKAGAF
+561 
-574 LGGAAVK
+574 
-581 ASHSGSKVQKNA
+581 
-593 SNNTN
+593 
-598 GTPGTVSD
+598 
-606 SGSDFNSRA
+606 
-615 SSNGAISSNLG
+615 SSNGNDSSKSGEISN
-626 DNAGGNTVGKNPV
+626 GNSSP
-639 NASESTSEVNKNFIP
+639 NASADSHENPSEENKNVIS
-654 RQLIESR
+654 RELIESR
-661 YEQWIAEVRKVCPQ
+661 YDQWISEVRKVCPQ
-675 FVAIS
+675 FIAIS

-695 IECQDKLV
+695 IECQDKLI
-703 EQLFDEHNENLTACL
+703 EQLFEEHNENLTACM
-718 AKVIERNVSIK
+718 AKVIERNVTIK
-729 TKVIVTQSTS
+729 TKVIVTQSSKS
-739 STNDPFASLK
+739 SNDPFASLK
-749 QLQELNPVVKTI
+749 ELQEMNPVVKTI

>member
-1 MSETYRALTRKYRPR
+1 MPVKACFTGGFKVEFSYVLSMSESYRALTRKYRPK

-94 EDVRSLRDGVRIP
+94 DDVRSLREGVRVP
-107 PQTGKYKVYII
+107 PQSGKYKVYII

-185 EEKIK
+185 EEKIN

-218 AFCGDDIK
+218 AFCGDDVK
-226 YDAVLN
+226 FEAVLN

-243 EIIECSVS
+243 ELIDCSVS
-251 RDASRGMHIVHE
+251 RDASRGMHIVHD
-263 LLLQGHDI
+263 LLLKGHDI

-298 EVTTEEKKRLLEA
+298 EVTNEEKKRLLEA

-374 SLTGDFANSETTVS
+374 SLTGLGVESGTTSSDSDGLATDNPNQRSPASSAGQQKNTKPVIPTQESAEITSDDIVPSISTSNSRETTENQQKKPDSVS
-388 KSNSDSSNSN
+388 KSAEKSTSEQ
-398 GKGAPAKKNGDAI
+398 
-411 SDIAINPPRKSSA
+411 NP
-424 PGTDNFDSK
+424 
-433 TDTSSQKPVENNHND
+433 V
-448 TLPSNSSETPNSVIK
+448 V
-463 PEIKDALFG
+463 KDALFG
-472 KPAIKKSVIKDD
+472 NPAIKKGAIKNSN
-484 DMAKSINPS
+484 K
-493 VTDKIAESTEDKNHS
+493 E
-508 TGAEKTSSVASQPK
+508 ASAGLPTP
-522 IEDRLDK
+522 D
-529 QGVHGQDTITTQ
+529 
-541 NQGTQSHPGKKS
+541 
-553 ESKAPLVS
+553 AVS
-561 DSDSSVNSKAGAF
+561 D
-574 LGGAAVK
+574 
-581 ASHSGSKVQKNA
+581 
-593 SNNTN
+593 
-598 GTPGTVSD
+598 PGEN
-606 SGSDFNSRA
+606 FNSA
-615 SSNGAISSNLG
+615 GSSNGNDSSKSGEISN
-626 DNAGGNTVGKNPV
+626 GNSSP
-639 NASESTSEVNKNFIP
+639 NASADSHDIPSEENKNVIP
-654 RQLIESR
+654 RELIESR
-661 YEQWIAEVRKVCPQ
+661 YNQWISEVRKVCPQ
-675 FVAIS
+675 LIAIS

-695 IECQDKLV
+695 IECQDKLI
-703 EQLFDEHNENLTACL
+703 EQLFEEHNENLTACM

-729 TKVIVTQSTS
+729 TKVNITQSSKS
-739 STNDPFASLK
+739 SNDPFASLK
-749 QLQELNPVVKTI
+749 ELQEMNPVVKTI

>member
-1 MSETYRALTRKYRPR
+1 MPVKACFTGGFKVEFSYVLSMSESYRALTRKYRPK

-94 EDVRSLRDGVRIP
+94 DDVRSLREGVRVP
-107 PQTGKYKVYII
+107 PQSGKYKVYII

-167 FRRIKV
+167 FSRIKV

-185 EEKIK
+185 EEKIN

-218 AFCGDDIK
+218 AFCGDDVK
-226 YDAVLN
+226 FEAVLN

-243 EIIECSVS
+243 ELIDCSVS
-251 RDASRGMHIVHE
+251 RDASRGMHIVHD
-263 LLLQGHDI
+263 LLLKGHDI

-298 EVTTEEKKRLLEA
+298 EVTNEEKKRLLEA

-374 SLTGDFANSETTVS
+374 SLTGLGVESGTTSSDSDGLATDNPNQRSPASSAGQQKNTKPVIPTQESAEITSDDIVPSNSTSNSRETTENQQKNPDSVS
-388 KSNSDSSNSN
+388 KSAEKSTSEQ
-398 GKGAPAKKNGDAI
+398 
-411 SDIAINPPRKSSA
+411 NP
-424 PGTDNFDSK
+424 
-433 TDTSSQKPVENNHND
+433 V
-448 TLPSNSSETPNSVIK
+448 V
-463 PEIKDALFG
+463 KDALFG
-472 KPAIKKSVIKDD
+472 NPAIKKGAIKNSNKEASAGLPTPDAVSD
-484 DMAKSINPS
+484 PGENF
-493 VTDKIAESTEDKNHS
+493 NS
-508 TGAEKTSSVASQPK
+508 TG
-522 IEDRLDK
+522 
-529 QGVHGQDTITTQ
+529 
-541 NQGTQSHPGKKS
+541 
-553 ESKAPLVS
+553 
-561 DSDSSVNSKAGAF
+561 
-574 LGGAAVK
+574 
-581 ASHSGSKVQKNA
+581 
-593 SNNTN
+593 
-598 GTPGTVSD
+598 
-606 SGSDFNSRA
+606 
-615 SSNGAISSNLG
+615 SSNGNDSSKSGEISN
-626 DNAGGNTVGKNPV
+626 GNSSP
-639 NASESTSEVNKNFIP
+639 NASADSHENPSEENKNVIS
-654 RQLIESR
+654 RELIESR
-661 YEQWIAEVRKVCPQ
+661 YDQWISEVRKVCPQ
-675 FVAIS
+675 FIAIS

-695 IECQDKLV
+695 IECQDKLI
-703 EQLFDEHNENLTACL
+703 EQLFEEHNENLTACM
-718 AKVIERNVSIK
+718 AKVIERNVTIK
-729 TKVIVTQSTS
+729 TKVIVTQSSKS
-739 STNDPFASLK
+739 SNDPFASLK
-749 QLQELNPVVKTI
+749 ELQEMNPVVKTI

>member
-1 MSETYRALTRKYRPR
+1 MPVKACFTGGFKVEFSYVLSMSESYRALTRKYRPK

-94 EDVRSLRDGVRIP
+94 DDVRSLREGVRVP
-107 PQTGKYKVYII
+107 PQSGKYKVYII

-185 EEKIK
+185 EEKIN

-218 AFCGDDIK
+218 AFCGDDVK
-226 YDAVLN
+226 FEAVLN

-243 EIIECSVS
+243 ELIDCSVS
-251 RDASRGMHIVHE
+251 RDASRGMHIVHD
-263 LLLQGHDI
+263 LLLKGHDI

-284 MYFSRFATTEGTLL
+284 MYFSRFATTEGTIL
-298 EVTTEEKKRLLEA
+298 EVTNEEKKRLLEA

-374 SLTGDFANSETTVS
+374 SLTGLGVESGTTSSDSDGLATDNPNQRSPASSAGQQKNTKPIIPTQESAEITSDDIVPSNSTSNSRETTENQQKKPDSVS
-388 KSNSDSSNSN
+388 KSAEKSTSEQ
-398 GKGAPAKKNGDAI
+398 
-411 SDIAINPPRKSSA
+411 NP
-424 PGTDNFDSK
+424 
-433 TDTSSQKPVENNHND
+433 V
-448 TLPSNSSETPNSVIK
+448 V
-463 PEIKDALFG
+463 KDALFG
-472 KPAIKKSVIKDD
+472 NPAIKKGAIKNSN
-484 DMAKSINPS
+484 K
-493 VTDKIAESTEDKNHS
+493 E
-508 TGAEKTSSVASQPK
+508 ASAGLPTP
-522 IEDRLDK
+522 D
-529 QGVHGQDTITTQ
+529 
-541 NQGTQSHPGKKS
+541 
-553 ESKAPLVS
+553 AVS
-561 DSDSSVNSKAGAF
+561 D
-574 LGGAAVK
+574 
-581 ASHSGSKVQKNA
+581 
-593 SNNTN
+593 
-598 GTPGTVSD
+598 PGEN
-606 SGSDFNSRA
+606 FNSA
-615 SSNGAISSNLG
+615 GSSNGNDSSKSGEISN
-626 DNAGGNTVGKNPV
+626 GNSSP
-639 NASESTSEVNKNFIP
+639 NASAEVIDIPSEENKNVIP
-654 RQLIESR
+654 RELIESR
-661 YEQWIAEVRKVCPQ
+661 YDQWISEVRKVCPQ
-675 FVAIS
+675 LIAIS

-695 IECQDKLV
+695 IECQDKLI
-703 EQLFDEHNENLTACL
+703 EQLFEEHNENLTACM

-729 TKVIVTQSTS
+729 TKVNITQSSKS
-739 STNDPFASLK
+739 SNDPFASLK
-749 QLQELNPVVKTI
+749 ELQEMNPVVKTI

>member
-1 MSETYRALTRKYRPR
+1 MPVKACFTGGFKVEFSYVLSMSESYRALTRKYRPK

-94 EDVRSLRDGVRIP
+94 DDVRSLREGVRVP
-107 PQTGKYKVYII
+107 PQSGKYKVYII

-185 EEKIK
+185 EEKIN

-218 AFCGDDIK
+218 AFCGDDVK
-226 YDAVLN
+226 FEAVLN

-243 EIIECSVS
+243 ELIDCSVS
-251 RDASRGMHIVHE
+251 RDASRGMHIVHD
-263 LLLQGHDI
+263 LLLKGHDI

-298 EVTTEEKKRLLEA
+298 EVTNEEKKRLLEA

-374 SLTGDFANSETTVS
+374 SLTGLGVESGTTSSDSDGLATDNPNQRSPASSAGQQKNTKPVIPTQESAEITSDDIVPSISTSNSRETTENQQKKPDSVS
-388 KSNSDSSNSN
+388 KSAEKSTSEQ
-398 GKGAPAKKNGDAI
+398 
-411 SDIAINPPRKSSA
+411 NP
-424 PGTDNFDSK
+424 
-433 TDTSSQKPVENNHND
+433 V
-448 TLPSNSSETPNSVIK
+448 V
-463 PEIKDALFG
+463 KDALFG
-472 KPAIKKSVIKDD
+472 NPAIKKGAIKNSN
-484 DMAKSINPS
+484 K
-493 VTDKIAESTEDKNHS
+493 E
-508 TGAEKTSSVASQPK
+508 ASAGLPTP
-522 IEDRLDK
+522 D
-529 QGVHGQDTITTQ
+529 
-541 NQGTQSHPGKKS
+541 
-553 ESKAPLVS
+553 AVS
-561 DSDSSVNSKAGAF
+561 D
-574 LGGAAVK
+574 
-581 ASHSGSKVQKNA
+581 
-593 SNNTN
+593 
-598 GTPGTVSD
+598 PGEN
-606 SGSDFNSRA
+606 FNSA
-615 SSNGAISSNLG
+615 GSSNGNDSSKSGEISN
-626 DNAGGNTVGKNPV
+626 GNSSP
-639 NASESTSEVNKNFIP
+639 NASADSHDIPSEENKNVIP
-654 RQLIESR
+654 RELIESR
-661 YEQWIAEVRKVCPQ
+661 YDQWISEVRKVCPQ
-675 FVAIS
+675 LIAIS

-695 IECQDKLV
+695 IECQDKLI
-703 EQLFDEHNENLTACL
+703 EQLFEEHNENLTACM

-729 TKVIVTQSTS
+729 TKVNITQSSKS
-739 STNDPFASLK
+739 SNDPFASLK
-749 QLQELNPVVKTI
+749 ELQEMNPVVKTI

>member
-1 MSETYRALTRKYRPR
+1 MSESYRALTRKYRPK

-66 GVGMDVDG
+66 GVGIDVDG

-94 EDVRSLRDGVRIP
+94 DDVRSLRDGVRVP
-107 PQTGKYKVYII
+107 PQSGKYKVYII

-156 ATVLSRVQRFD
+156 PTVLSRVQRFD

-173 SEMVDRLRFICN
+173 TEMVDRLRFICN

-226 YDAVLN
+226 FEAVLN

-243 EIIECSVS
+243 ELLECSVS
-251 RDASRGMHIVHE
+251 RDAARGMHIVHD

-271 QEFLVSITEHIRN
+271 QELLVSITEHIRN

-298 EVTTEEKKRLLEA
+298 EVTNEEKARLKEA

-374 SLTGDFANSETTVS
+374 SLTGDFADSEITGS
-388 KSNSDSSNSN
+388 KSNGSSSESHSN
-398 GKGAPAKKNGDAI
+398 DKGAPANKNVNAI
-411 SDIAINPPRKSSA
+411 SDKATNSPHKPSV
-424 PGTDNFDSK
+424 PTTDNFDSK
-433 TDTSSQKPVENNHND
+433 TDTTSQKPVETNHND
-448 TLPSNSSETPNSVIK
+448 TVSLKSVEKPPSEPK
-463 PEIKDALFG
+463 PAVKDALFG

-484 DMAKSINPS
+484 RTNDSSPTEKIAEPAEEKSIN
-493 VTDKIAESTEDKNHS
+493 K
-508 TGAEKTSSVASQPK
+508 
-522 IEDRLDK
+522 
-529 QGVHGQDTITTQ
+529 
-541 NQGTQSHPGKKS
+541 
-553 ESKAPLVS
+553 
-561 DSDSSVNSKAGAF
+561 KAGAF

-581 ASHSGSKVQKNA
+581 ASRGGSKAQKNEA
-593 SNNTN
+593 KNST

-606 SGSDFNSRA
+606 PGGDFNSQT
-615 SSNGAISSNLG
+615 SSNETISNKAGESAVGSDPANATSNSPA
-626 DNAGGNTVGKNPV
+626 N
-639 NASESTSEVNKNFIP
+639 TSEENKNFIP
-654 RQLIESR
+654 REQIESR
-661 YEQWIAEVRKVCPQ
+661 YDQWIAEVRKVCPQ
-675 FVAIS
+675 FIAIS

-695 IECQDKLV
+695 LECQDKLI
-703 EQLFDEHNENLTACL
+703 EQLFEEHNENLTACL
-718 AKVIERNVSIK
+718 TKVIERNVSIK
-729 TKVIVTQSTS
+729 TKVIVTQSTTS
-739 STNDPFASLK
+739 NNDPYASLK

>member
-1 MSETYRALTRKYRPR
+1 MPVKACFTGGFKVEFSYVLSMSESYRALTRKYRPK

-94 EDVRSLRDGVRIP
+94 DDVRSLREGVRVP
-107 PQTGKYKVYII
+107 PQSGKYKVYII

-185 EEKIK
+185 EEKIN

-218 AFCGDDIK
+218 AFCGDDVK
-226 YDAVLN
+226 FEAVLN

-243 EIIECSVS
+243 ELIDCSVS
-251 RDASRGMHIVHE
+251 RDASRGMHIVHD
-263 LLLQGHDI
+263 LLLKGHDI

-298 EVTTEEKKRLLEA
+298 EVTNEEKKRLLEA

-332 KIRDSQQ
+332 KIRDSNQ

-374 SLTGDFANSETTVS
+374 SLTGLGVESGTTSSDSDGLATDNPNQRSPASSAGQQKNTKPVIPTQESAEITSDDIVPSNSTSNSRETTENQQKNPDSVS
-388 KSNSDSSNSN
+388 KSAEKSTSEQ
-398 GKGAPAKKNGDAI
+398 
-411 SDIAINPPRKSSA
+411 NP
-424 PGTDNFDSK
+424 
-433 TDTSSQKPVENNHND
+433 V
-448 TLPSNSSETPNSVIK
+448 V
-463 PEIKDALFG
+463 KDALFG
-472 KPAIKKSVIKDD
+472 NPAIKKGAIKNSNKEASAGLPTPDAVSD
-484 DMAKSINPS
+484 PGENF
-493 VTDKIAESTEDKNHS
+493 NS
-508 TGAEKTSSVASQPK
+508 TG
-522 IEDRLDK
+522 
-529 QGVHGQDTITTQ
+529 
-541 NQGTQSHPGKKS
+541 
-553 ESKAPLVS
+553 
-561 DSDSSVNSKAGAF
+561 
-574 LGGAAVK
+574 
-581 ASHSGSKVQKNA
+581 
-593 SNNTN
+593 
-598 GTPGTVSD
+598 
-606 SGSDFNSRA
+606 
-615 SSNGAISSNLG
+615 SSNGNDSSKSGEISN
-626 DNAGGNTVGKNPV
+626 GNSSP
-639 NASESTSEVNKNFIP
+639 NASADSHENPSEENKNVIS
-654 RQLIESR
+654 RELIESR
-661 YEQWIAEVRKVCPQ
+661 YDQWISEVRKVCPQ
-675 FVAIS
+675 FIAIS

-695 IECQDKLV
+695 IECQDKLI
-703 EQLFDEHNENLTACL
+703 EQLFEEHNENLTACM
-718 AKVIERNVSIK
+718 AKVIERNVTIK
-729 TKVIVTQSTS
+729 TKVIVTQSSKS
-739 STNDPFASLK
+739 SNDPFASLK
-749 QLQELNPVVKTI
+749 ELQEMNPVVKTI

>member
-1 MSETYRALTRKYRPR
+1 MPVKACFTGGFKVEFSYVLSMSESYRALTRKYRPK

-94 EDVRSLRDGVRIP
+94 DDVRSLREGVRVP
-107 PQTGKYKVYII
+107 PQSGKYKVYII

-185 EEKIK
+185 EEKIN

-218 AFCGDDIK
+218 AFCGDDVK
-226 YDAVLN
+226 FEAVLN

-243 EIIECSVS
+243 ELIDCSVS
-251 RDASRGMHIVHE
+251 RDASRGMHIVHD
-263 LLLQGHDI
+263 LLLKGHDI

-284 MYFSRFATTEGTLL
+284 MYFSRFATTEGTIL
-298 EVTTEEKKRLLEA
+298 EVTNEEKKRLLEA

-374 SLTGDFANSETTVS
+374 SLTGLGVESGTTSSDSDGLATDNPNQRSPASSAGQQKNTKPIIPTQESAEITSDDIVPSISTSNSRETTENQQKKPDSVS
-388 KSNSDSSNSN
+388 KSAEKSTSEQ
-398 GKGAPAKKNGDAI
+398 
-411 SDIAINPPRKSSA
+411 NP
-424 PGTDNFDSK
+424 
-433 TDTSSQKPVENNHND
+433 V
-448 TLPSNSSETPNSVIK
+448 V
-463 PEIKDALFG
+463 KDALFG
-472 KPAIKKSVIKDD
+472 NPAIKKGAIKNSN
-484 DMAKSINPS
+484 K
-493 VTDKIAESTEDKNHS
+493 E
-508 TGAEKTSSVASQPK
+508 ASAGLPTP
-522 IEDRLDK
+522 D
-529 QGVHGQDTITTQ
+529 
-541 NQGTQSHPGKKS
+541 
-553 ESKAPLVS
+553 AVS
-561 DSDSSVNSKAGAF
+561 D
-574 LGGAAVK
+574 
-581 ASHSGSKVQKNA
+581 
-593 SNNTN
+593 
-598 GTPGTVSD
+598 PGEN
-606 SGSDFNSRA
+606 FNSA
-615 SSNGAISSNLG
+615 GSSNGNDSSKSGEISN
-626 DNAGGNTVGKNPV
+626 GNSSP
-639 NASESTSEVNKNFIP
+639 NASADSHEIPSEENKNVIP
-654 RQLIESR
+654 RELIESR
-661 YEQWIAEVRKVCPQ
+661 YDQWISEVRKVCPQ
-675 FVAIS
+675 LIAIS

-695 IECQDKLV
+695 IECQDKLI
-703 EQLFDEHNENLTACL
+703 EQLFEEHNENLTACM

-729 TKVIVTQSTS
+729 TKVNITQSSKS
-739 STNDPFASLK
+739 SNDPFASLK
-749 QLQELNPVVKTI
+749 ELQEMNPVVKTI

>member
-1 MSETYRALTRKYRPR
+1 MPVKACFTGGFKVEFSYVLSMSESYRALTRKYRPK

-94 EDVRSLRDGVRIP
+94 DDVRSLREGVRVP
-107 PQTGKYKVYII
+107 PQSGKYKVYII

-185 EEKIK
+185 EEKIN

-206 LRDALSILDQVI
+206 LRDALSILDKVI
-218 AFCGDDIK
+218 AFCGDDVK
-226 YDAVLN
+226 FEAVLN

-243 EIIECSVS
+243 ELIDCSVS
-251 RDASRGMHIVHE
+251 RDASRGMHIVHD
-263 LLLQGHDI
+263 LLLKGHDI

-298 EVTTEEKKRLLEA
+298 EVTNEEKKRLLEA

-374 SLTGDFANSETTVS
+374 SLTGLGVESGTTSSDSDGLATDNPNQRSPASSAGQQKNTKPVIPTQESAEITSDDIVPSNSTSNSRETTENQQKNPDSVS
-388 KSNSDSSNSN
+388 KSAEKSTSEQ
-398 GKGAPAKKNGDAI
+398 
-411 SDIAINPPRKSSA
+411 NP
-424 PGTDNFDSK
+424 
-433 TDTSSQKPVENNHND
+433 V
-448 TLPSNSSETPNSVIK
+448 V
-463 PEIKDALFG
+463 KDALFG
-472 KPAIKKSVIKDD
+472 NPAIKKGAIKNSNKEASAGLPTPDAVSD
-484 DMAKSINPS
+484 PGENF
-493 VTDKIAESTEDKNHS
+493 NS
-508 TGAEKTSSVASQPK
+508 TG
-522 IEDRLDK
+522 
-529 QGVHGQDTITTQ
+529 
-541 NQGTQSHPGKKS
+541 
-553 ESKAPLVS
+553 
-561 DSDSSVNSKAGAF
+561 
-574 LGGAAVK
+574 
-581 ASHSGSKVQKNA
+581 
-593 SNNTN
+593 
-598 GTPGTVSD
+598 
-606 SGSDFNSRA
+606 
-615 SSNGAISSNLG
+615 SSNGNDSSKSGEISN
-626 DNAGGNTVGKNPV
+626 GNSSP
-639 NASESTSEVNKNFIP
+639 NASADSHENPSEENKNVIS
-654 RQLIESR
+654 RELIESR
-661 YEQWIAEVRKVCPQ
+661 YDQWISEVRKVCPQ
-675 FVAIS
+675 FIAIS

-695 IECQDKLV
+695 IECQDKLI
-703 EQLFDEHNENLTACL
+703 EQLFEEHNENLTACM
-718 AKVIERNVSIK
+718 AKVIERNVTIK
-729 TKVIVTQSTS
+729 TKVIVTQSSKS
-739 STNDPFASLK
+739 SNDPFASLK
-749 QLQELNPVVKTI
+749 ELQEMNPVVKTI

>member
-1 MSETYRALTRKYRPR
+1 MPVKACFTGGFKVEFSYVLSMSESYRALTRKYRPK

-94 EDVRSLRDGVRIP
+94 DDVRSLREGVRVP
-107 PQTGKYKVYII
+107 PQSGKYKVYII

-185 EEKIK
+185 EEKIN

-218 AFCGDDIK
+218 AFCGDDVK
-226 YDAVLN
+226 FEAVLN

-243 EIIECSVS
+243 ELIDCSVS
-251 RDASRGMHIVHE
+251 RDASRGMHIVHD
-263 LLLQGHDI
+263 LLLKGHDI

-284 MYFSRFATTEGTLL
+284 MYFSRFATTEGTIL
-298 EVTTEEKKRLLEA
+298 EVTNEEKKRLLEA

-374 SLTGDFANSETTVS
+374 SLTGLGVESGTTSSDSDGLATDNPNQRSPASSAGQQKNTKPIIPTQESAEITSDDIVPSNSTSNSRETTENQQKNPDSVS
-388 KSNSDSSNSN
+388 KSAEKSTSEQ
-398 GKGAPAKKNGDAI
+398 
-411 SDIAINPPRKSSA
+411 NP
-424 PGTDNFDSK
+424 
-433 TDTSSQKPVENNHND
+433 V
-448 TLPSNSSETPNSVIK
+448 V
-463 PEIKDALFG
+463 KDALFG
-472 KPAIKKSVIKDD
+472 NPAIKKGAIKNSN
-484 DMAKSINPS
+484 K
-493 VTDKIAESTEDKNHS
+493 E
-508 TGAEKTSSVASQPK
+508 ASAGLPTP
-522 IEDRLDK
+522 D
-529 QGVHGQDTITTQ
+529 
-541 NQGTQSHPGKKS
+541 
-553 ESKAPLVS
+553 AVS
-561 DSDSSVNSKAGAF
+561 D
-574 LGGAAVK
+574 
-581 ASHSGSKVQKNA
+581 
-593 SNNTN
+593 
-598 GTPGTVSD
+598 PGEN
-606 SGSDFNSRA
+606 FNSA
-615 SSNGAISSNLG
+615 GSSNGNDSSKSGEISN
-626 DNAGGNTVGKNPV
+626 GNSSP
-639 NASESTSEVNKNFIP
+639 NASADSHDIPSEENKNVIP
-654 RQLIESR
+654 RELIESR
-661 YEQWIAEVRKVCPQ
+661 YDQWISEVRKVCPQ
-675 FVAIS
+675 LIAIS

-695 IECQDKLV
+695 IECQDKLI
-703 EQLFDEHNENLTACL
+703 EQLFEEHNENLTACM

-729 TKVIVTQSTS
+729 TKVNITQSSKS
-739 STNDPFASLK
+739 SNDPFASLK
-749 QLQELNPVVKTI
+749 ELQEMNPVVKTI